1 MDDGTPRKIILAGG
15 GTAGHVE
22 PALAIAR
29 AWSAKYVHDSLLF
42 LGTKSG
48 LENHLVPAAGFSVQN
63 IPKVAMPRSF
73 GAEFLRLPFDLWRAV
88 REAGKV
94 IEGADLVI
102 GFGGYLSASAY
113 IAARLARVPI
123 VIHEANAKVGW
134 ANRLGSL
141 FTKCLAI
148 AHPVRSGRFSHASV
162 TGLPLREDVKAAV
175 RESAA
180 NWESARI
187 QAKRNSGWD
196 VSRPLI
202 LILGGSQ
209 GSTFINSEISQALP
223 ILSDRGI
230 QILHSVG
237 AKNELPLS
245 SKDYRAVP
253 YIHDMAAAYLA
264 ADLII
269 ARSGAVTCA
278 EVGALGRSALF
289 IPLPIGNGEQARNAD
304 FLIHANRARVVDQ
317 KIFSA
322 SWLLA
327 HLDELLLASAQS
339 PFSGLSDDLGSEGKI
354 MALMERAID
363 GRCK

>member
-1 MDDGTPRKIILAGG
+1 MDAGKPRKIIFAGG

-29 AWSAKYVHDSLLF
+29 AWRSKHANDSLLF
-42 LGTKSG
+42 LGTNSG
-48 LENHLVPAAGFSVQN
+48 LENYLVPAAGYSVHN

-73 GAEFLRLPFDLWRAV
+73 GTDFIKLPFLLWRAV

-94 IEGADLVI
+94 IRGTDLVV

-113 IAARLARVPI
+113 IAARIAGVPI

-134 ANRLGSL
+134 ANRLGAF
-141 FTKCLAI
+141 FTNCLAI
-148 AHPVRSGRFSHASV
+148 AHPVKSGRFSRASV
-162 TGLPLREDVKAAV
+162 TGLPLREDVKEAV
-175 RESAA
+175 RESAL

-187 QAKRNSGWD
+187 VAKRESGWD
-196 VSRPLI
+196 VNKPLI

-209 GSTFINSEISQALP
+209 GSAFINSEISQALSS
-223 ILSDRGI
+223 LTDKGI

-237 AKNELPLS
+237 AKNELPLN
-245 SKDYRAVP
+245 SKYYRAVP

-304 FLIHANRARVVDQ
+304 FLVRANRARVVDQ
-317 KIFSA
+317 GIFSS

-327 HLDELLLASAQS
+327 NVDELLLASAQS
-339 PFSGLSDDLGSEGKI
+339 PFSGLSDDLGSEDKI
-354 MALMERAID
+354 MTLMERAID
-363 GRCK
+363 GLCK